1 MKYRKLLLLGLSIII
16 ASSTGCG
23 RLRHEFLKHPITPVH
38 VSFFVSSHTVL
49 RDYCQ
54 NGDWPSHINNINIP
68 NEGIT
73 CRNDMCFLTPPAS
86 YFKQQSNP
94 ETIHILMKPQHCT
107 RKTDCTVKTMVLRDQ
122 RVVSVDYT
130 TFKKA
135 PNVNLMQQQMIHVAV
150 HEDDRL
156 LNSKIEHLKTKTSVD
171 LNATALVTCKPTFRL
186 ELHPRRTM

>member
-1 MKYRKLLLLGLSIII
+1 MSAVTLFYATIVRTATGQATLIILI
-16 ASSTGCG
+16 FLMRA
-23 RLRHEFLKHPITPVH
+23 LRAEMICV
-38 VSFFVSSHTVL
+38 
-49 RDYCQ
+49 
-54 NGDWPSHINNINIP
+54 
-68 NEGIT
+68 
-73 CRNDMCFLTPPAS
+73 FLTPPAS

-135 PNVNLMQQQMIHVAV
+135 PNVNLMQQQIIHVAV